1 MNTRIADAL
10 STKSALSGA
19 LATAV
24 VALVLGSSPA
34 SAAETHATK
43 KDDNSCIFAGTIND
57 WRGLDSRNLVIWAP
71 NGHVAYHV
79 TLGFALTDLKS
90 TETLGVVDGNG
101 DGRLCGYGM
110 DQLVIT
116 SGPYPEKSTITGMTK
131 LDDAAL
137 AELGDKYKVNLV
149 RKAKQ
154 PAGK

>member
-1 MNTRIADAL
+1 MKTRIP
-10 STKSALSGA
+10 GA
-19 LATAV
+19 LTTRAGIVGATAAAV
-24 VALVLGSSPA
+24 VAMALGSAPL
-34 SAAETHATK
+34 SAAETPAAK

-71 NGHVAYHV
+71 SSHVAYHV
-79 TLGFALTDLKS
+79 TLGFALTDLRS
-90 TETLGVVDGNG
+90 TETIGVIDGNG
-101 DGRLCGYGM
+101 DGRLCGFGM
-110 DQLVIT
+110 DQLVVT

-149 RKAKQ
+149 RKGK

>member
-1 MNTRIADAL
+1 MDTRIAHAL
-10 STKSALSGA
+10 STKSVMSGA
-19 LATAV
+19 VATAV
-24 VALVLGSSPA
+24 VALLLGSVPT
-34 SAAETHATK
+34 SAAEAQAAK
-43 KDDNSCIFAGTIND
+43 KDDNSCIFAGTINN

-131 LDDAAL
+131 LDDVAL
-137 AELGDKYKVNLV
+137 AELGEKYKIDLSQKS
-149 RKAKQ
+149 RKQ
-154 PAGK
+154 AGK

>member
-1 MNTRIADAL
+1 MSTRTIDAL
-10 STKSALSGA
+10 SAKSVLSGA
-19 LATAV
+19 VATAV

-34 SAAETHATK
+34 SAAETPAAK

-71 NGHVAYHV
+71 NSHVAYHV
-79 TLGFALTDLKS
+79 TLGFALTDLRS

-101 DGRLCGYGM
+101 DGRLCGFGM
-110 DQLVIT
+110 DQLVVT

-149 RKAKQ
+149 RKGKPAAK
-154 PAGK
+154 

>member
-1 MNTRIADAL
+1 MNTRMTAAF
-10 STKSALSGA
+10 SMKAATSGA
-19 LATAV
+19 VAAAV
-24 VALVLGSSPA
+24 VALLLGSTPVP
-34 SAAETHATK
+34 AAESQAAK
-43 KDDNSCIFAGTIND
+43 QDDNSCLFAGTIND

-90 TETLGVVDGNG
+90 TETLGVIDNNG

-137 AELGDKYKVNLV
+137 AELGDKYKVNLLPKK
-149 RKAKQ
+149 KAAK
-154 PAGK
+154 

>member
-1 MNTRIADAL
+1 MRTRIP
-10 STKSALSGA
+10 GA
-19 LATAV
+19 LTSKAGIVGAAAAAV
-24 VALVLGSSPA
+24 VATVLGSAPL
-34 SAAETHATK
+34 SAAETPAAK

-71 NGHVAYHV
+71 NSHVAYHV
-79 TLGFALTDLKS
+79 TLGFGLTDLRS
-90 TETLGVVDGNG
+90 TETLGVIDGNG
-101 DGRLCGYGM
+101 DGRLCGFGM
-110 DQLVIT
+110 DQLVVT

-149 RKAKQ
+149 RKGK